1 MSNLVLYRKYRPQ
14 TFSEVVGQEHVTNT
28 LMNAIKT
35 DKIAHA
41 YLFCGPRG
49 SGKTTVA
56 RLLAKAVNCEKKDS
70 PEPCNKCS
78 SCLEIMENRAM
89 DIIEIDAASHRGID
103 EIRELREGVRFGP
116 AKSKYKVFILDEAH
130 QLTSGAGNALLKI
143 LEEAP
148 SHVIFILAT
157 TEPQKMISTVISR
170 CQRFDFRKIGVEEM
184 VGRMKK
190 MVKKE
195 NASVDEDVLKMIA
208 SAGGGSLRDAE
219 SILSQ
224 ILSFIPENTTVKK
237 EDVKGLLGIIE
248 REVIGDFIGFLLE
261 NEATKSLNIMNDA
274 LNQGVNPES
283 FYENIIYYLR
293 EMMILKII
301 SSAREVSDTKSL
313 MDALLTNLTKEEIE
327 KIKKQIEKLS
337 ATEIKEMIEIFLEAG
352 KRIKYSPIPQL
363 PLEVSIAEITENL
376 KKNAE

>member
-14 TFSEVVGQEHVTNT
+14 TFSDVVGQEHVTNT
-28 LMNAIKT
+28 LMNAIKSN
-35 DKIAHA
+35 KIAHA

-56 RLLAKAVNCEKKDS
+56 RLLAKAVNCEKTDS

-190 MVKKE
+190 IVKKE

-301 SSAREVSDTKSL
+301 SSAREGSDTKSL

-327 KIKKQIEKLS
+327 RIKKQIENLT
-337 ATEIKEMIEIFLEAG
+337 ANTIKEMIEIFLEAG

-376 KKNAE
+376 KKNPE